1 MSREWTQSLYSIAL
15 DASVRA
21 VLLAGVVGL
30 ILGALRIR
38 SSGVRYAAWRAVLCA
53 MLLMPALPYFIAAI
67 AMPLRISPTAPR
79 LADAPAQR
87 SSAAH
92 VIQTPEAASSGL
104 GQSKGMSSA
113 FVAAPAHTSIWA
125 LGLIAYASG
134 VLVLLFRLLLGWRF
148 MKRIVDSSVRA
159 GYAFLPD

>member
-53 MLLMPALPYFIAAI
+53 MLLMPALPYFIPSIAI
-67 AMPLRISPTAPR
+67 PLRISPTAPR
-79 LADAPAQR
+79 LADAPARR

-92 VIQTPEAASSGL
+92 VIKTPEAASARAVQRNEFGICRGASAYIHMGAWPDSLCVGRIGFAFPPVAGL
-104 GQSKGMSSA
+104 A
-113 FVAAPAHTSIWA
+113 
-125 LGLIAYASG
+125 
-134 VLVLLFRLLLGWRF
+134 
-148 MKRIVDSSVRA
+148 
-159 GYAFLPD
+159 